1 MLCDECGKNQASIH
15 IVQITPEGKAAR
27 NLCQQCAAKFGAGLP
42 SLEEMGDLEGDFT
55 VNDFLRGVFGGSQ
68 SHRDEKKN
76 RPLTGKN
83 LSDRDIGILDPAKVF
98 NSGKDEEK
106 QGSSD
111 SQQEESVDSM
121 RCDSCGLTLQEFADS
136 GKLGCDSCYMSFQK
150 YLTPVLK
157 RIHGAGSHSGKIPA
171 RSGDK
176 LAVKRHLETLRTK
189 LKEAVAAEEYEK
201 AAEYRDMI
209 RAMEQEKGEV

>member
-42 SLEEMGDLEGDFT
+42 GLEDMGDLEGDFT
-55 VNDFLRGVFGGSQ
+55 VNDFLRGVFGGTQ
-68 SHRDEKKN
+68 PRKEEKEL
-76 RPLTGKN
+76 PQTGKN
-83 LSDRDIGILDPAKVF
+83 LSERKAGMIEPSQAFAVGTNTD
-98 NSGKDEEK
+98 K
-106 QGSSD
+106 QSPFD
-111 SQQEESVDSM
+111 SQQDEAKGPM
-121 RCDSCGLTLQEFADS
+121 RCDSCGLTIQEFADS
-136 GKLGCDSCYMSFQK
+136 GKLGCDNCYSTFQK

-171 RSGDK
+171 RSGGK
-176 LAVKRHLETLRTK
+176 LAVKRRLEDLRIK

-201 AAEYRDMI
+201 AAEYRDII

>member
-76 RPLTGKN
+76 RPLTGTMESLTPQRSLTAVRMKKN
-83 LSDRDIGILDPAKVF
+83 KAHLTVSRKSL
-98 NSGKDEEK
+98 
-106 QGSSD
+106 
-111 SQQEESVDSM
+111 
-121 RCDSCGLTLQEFADS
+121 LTL
-136 GKLGCDSCYMSFQK
+136 C
-150 YLTPVLK
+150 
-157 RIHGAGSHSGKIPA
+157 
-171 RSGDK
+171 
-176 LAVKRHLETLRTK
+176 
-189 LKEAVAAEEYEK
+189 AAT
-201 AAEYRDMI
+201 AA
-209 RAMEQEKGEV
+209 A

>member
-1 MLCDECGKNQASIH
+1 MLCDECGKNPASIH

-27 NLCQQCAAKFGAGLP
+27 NLCQQCAAKFGVGLP

-68 SHRDEKKN
+68 SRKGEKKA
-76 RPLTGKN
+76 RLQTGKS
-83 LSDRDIGILDPAKVF
+83 LSELDSEILDPAKAF
-98 NSGKDEEK
+98 SAGGSEEK
-106 QGSSD
+106 SAD
-111 SQQEESVDSM
+111 SQQEEAAGPM

-136 GKLGCDSCYMSFQK
+136 GKLGCDNCYSTFQK

-157 RIHGAGSHSGKIPA
+157 RIHGAGSHSGKIPV
-171 RSGDK
+171 RSGDR
-176 LAVKRHLETLRTK
+176 LAVKRRLDSLRVK